1 MSGRETQLAH
11 PSVSEGPVPAAPLRA
26 LQDQGRLPSVSRSE
40 PLPAPAGEEGSLPAP
55 RPSSVSGG
63 RMLEKSLPPWNVF
76 GSTCF
81 LPAEPVLL
89 TQDGWGLGGGQQGSR
104 RRTHPEGASF
114 GALQAPTPTPGPAA
128 PPRSAPQ
135 EEGANR
141 PPPLTGSRPGG
152 VGSCVASA
160 PRPSLCVPRLLSSS
174 RALSLRVP
182 CILCVQRQSLSPCAE
197 GPGDRSHPHPLNS
210 LSQLKANPG
219 SRGQH
224 PGPWGS
230 AH

>member
-11 PSVSEGPVPAAPLRA
+11 PSVSEGPLPAAPLRA

-160 PRPSLCVPRLLSSS
+160 PRCVCLVFCRHLEH
-174 RALSLRVP
+174 
-182 CILCVQRQSLSPCAE
+182 SPCA
-197 GPGDRSHPHPLNS
+197 S
-210 LSQLKANPG
+210 LAFCL
-219 SRGQH
+219 SRGRASVPARKGQVTGAI
-224 PGPWGS
+224 PTL
-230 AH
+230 